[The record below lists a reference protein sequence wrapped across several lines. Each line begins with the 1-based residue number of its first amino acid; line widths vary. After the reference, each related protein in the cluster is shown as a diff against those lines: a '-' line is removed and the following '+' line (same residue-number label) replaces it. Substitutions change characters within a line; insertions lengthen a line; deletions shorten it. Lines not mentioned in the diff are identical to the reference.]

1 MAAKPNSSG
10 AKKSAPKC
18 KHCRNKAKSRGC
30 CDSCRIAIFARI
42 NRGEFTEQQAIDD
55 GWIDKAKNRGPKPS
69 NGFAVKYQAMKR
81 K

>member
-1 MAAKPNSSG
+1 MASKPSNG
-10 AKKSAPKC
+10 VKKSAPRC

-42 NRGEFTEQQAIDD
+42 NRGEFTEQQAIKD
-55 GWIDKAKNRGPKPS
+55 GWIDKAKTRGPKPTS
-69 NGFAVKYQAMKR
+69 GFAAKFEAMKR